1 MAYKRDLANPL
12 ASTFGPGDKVGDQ
25 KNAPNSGM
33 IGKGLA
39 SIGMLIF
46 GNKIGTDKMR
56 QTRANRLKKR
66 EERRTKRKN

>member
-25 KNAPNSGM
+25 KNAPRSAM

-39 SIGMLIF
+39 AIGGLIF
-46 GNKIGTDKMR
+46 GNKIGTDAMSKS
-56 QTRANRLKKR
+56 RAERLKKR
-66 EERRTKRKN
+66 KARKNKRKN

>member
-12 ASTFGPGDKVGDQ
+12 AETFGPGDKVGDQ
-25 KNAPNSGM
+25 KNAPRSAM

-39 SIGMLIF
+39 SIGALFF
-46 GNKIGTDKMR
+46 GNKIGTDKMA
-56 QTRANRLKKR
+56 QSRAKRLKKR

>member
-25 KNAPNSGM
+25 KNAPRSGM

-39 SIGMLIF
+39 SIGALIF
-46 GNKIGTDKMR
+46 GNKIGADKMR
-56 QTRANRLKKR
+56 QSREKRLAKR
-66 EERRTKRKN
+66 ELRKTKRKN

>member
-12 ASTFGPGDKVGDQ
+12 APTFGPGDKVGDQ
-25 KNAPNSGM
+25 KNAPRSAM

-39 SIGMLIF
+39 AIGGLIF

-56 QTRANRLKKR
+56 QSREKRLAKR
-66 EERRTKRKN
+66 ELRKSKRKN